1 MNKNN
6 NCPVTGCFC
15 WKNPLQL
22 AGFFALLPF
31 AVKGVVWAW
40 TAVGAALAACCK

>member
-1 MNKNN
+1 MNKTN

-22 AGFFALLPF
+22 AGFLALLPF

-40 TAVGAALAACCK
+40 GAVTAAVAALGK

>member
-6 NCPVTGCFC
+6 NCPVTGWFC

-40 TAVGAALAACCK
+40 TAVGSALAACCK